1 MNAVSIRHG
10 GRERRHQGQARGG
23 VAQAAG
29 VALVRAPFA
38 FASLPDRPEFFLPA
52 HKGGGPRSPSSGPH
66 RVRPRA
72 ARAFPERRTP
82 TQCGELMRQI
92 PAEKA
97 PSLAH
102 CFAPHAERTRAGGDV
117 SAYFAAKP
125 LIFL

>member
-97 PSLAH
+97 HRSLIALPRTLS
-102 CFAPHAERTRAGGDV
+102 APAQAEM